1 MRDRDNARSNILIVD
16 PDRDTGELFARAL
29 ETHRDCKCY
38 LASNEAEVMSLL
50 RDIRFELVL
59 ADLSLLSAGDF
70 SLLKRIRSTFPSVP
84 VIADGYIHQRAQL
97 ALAMAHGAKGTIIK
111 PIKVELFRR
120 QIDAFCAARTRALS

>member
-1 MRDRDNARSNILIVD
+1 MRDKEHARSNILIVD

-50 RDIRFELVL
+50 RDIRFEIVLV
-59 ADLSLLSAGDF
+59 DLSLLIAGDF
-70 SLLKRIRSTFPSVP
+70 SLLKRIRNTFPHVP

-97 ALAMAHGAKGTIIK
+97 TLAMTHGAQGTIIK

-120 QIDAFCAARTRALS
+120 QIDAFCKTRSGGLS